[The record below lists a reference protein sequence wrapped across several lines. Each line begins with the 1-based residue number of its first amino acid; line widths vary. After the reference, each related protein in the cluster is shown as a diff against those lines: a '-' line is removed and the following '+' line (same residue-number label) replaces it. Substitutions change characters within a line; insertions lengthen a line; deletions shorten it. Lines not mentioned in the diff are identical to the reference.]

1 MLTASQLS
9 VLSCQFSGPSFQ
21 ESIRALCFRTGHG
34 GQGVQPD
41 TGSPIEMVIGADEMD
56 LVGSLNEVAVKVTV
70 PPLGTVPGAW

>member
-1 MLTASQLS
+1 M
-9 VLSCQFSGPSFQ
+9 
-21 ESIRALCFRTGHG
+21 
-34 GQGVQPD
+34 QPD